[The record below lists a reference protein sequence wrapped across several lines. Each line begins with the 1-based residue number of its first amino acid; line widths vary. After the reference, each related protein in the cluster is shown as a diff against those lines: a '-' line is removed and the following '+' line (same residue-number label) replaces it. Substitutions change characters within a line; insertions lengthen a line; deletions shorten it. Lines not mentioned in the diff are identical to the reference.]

1 MKVELIYST
10 KVTVYFDDL
19 FERTMTGTL
28 GEILDEVKLLM
39 RGYNFSKSE
48 LVDGFTGEI
57 IAIVRTGVQ
66 CFNALNFC
74 PGAIRHFAQKKDKN
88 FVHFFS

>member
-57 IAIVRTGVQ
+57 IAIVKTEVQ

-74 PGAIRHFAQKKDKN
+74 PGAPSFCTKKDRN